1 MYALFDS
8 NRVLG
13 LEWANLL
20 LFPRR
25 GATRLAFAQS
35 DRAITRMDGQ
45 RLAATVHL
53 AVNLR
58 IAKRSFH
65 GDRDT
70 QADVASASAGID
82 IRLEVGRE
90 HQVHAAVARS
100 NRPARNH
107 LGTWQNA
114 RVHAAVARLDVEC
127 IETTGN
133 ADMAIARV
141 GLHLAIEIVGF
152 NGAISRA
159 QAHVAFEVFDGNAA
173 VVGVQ
178 VDRAVQRASFYRPIA
193 GMNVYRTIDGFGLYG
208 PVAGF

>member
-1 MYALFDS
+1 MERVCREVAKYGQMYALFDS
-8 NRVLG
+8 NRVPE

-25 GATRLAFAQS
+25 GAARLAFAQP

-53 AVNLR
+53 AMNLR

-70 QADVASASAGID
+70 QADVAVASAGID

-127 IETTGN
+127 IETSGN
-133 ADMAIARV
+133 ANMPIARV
-141 GLHLAIEIVGF
+141 GLHLPIEIMGL
-152 NGAISRA
+152 NRSISRA
-159 QAHVAFEVFDGNAA
+159 QAHVPFEVLNGNAA

-178 VDRAVQRASFYRPIA
+178 VDRAVQRLGFY
-193 GMNVYRTIDGFGLYG
+193 
-208 PVAGF
+208 